1 MSQLDFESILGP
13 GGSISHRI
21 PNYEHRLEQ
30 LQMAHAVTQALSNRK
45 HLVVEAGTGVG
56 KSFGYLVPAIL
67 FATSDEARMEQE
79 QEAME
84 AEAFGK
90 DPEQNITKPN
100 KGDDDGEDGIRR
112 VIVSTHTISLQEQL
126 IGKDLPLLNAVI
138 PREFSS
144 VLVKGRGNYLSLRRL
159 ELAKSRAVTLFGE
172 DRDHDQLQE
181 IQKWAGSTTDGSLS
195 SLSFRPAGNLWDE
208 LASDSGNCMGRKCAT
223 YDKCF
228 YYAARRRV
236 HSARILVVNHAL
248 FFSDLAVRAQG
259 GSFLPKYD
267 AVIFDECH
275 TLESVAGEHLGLTVS
290 NSQIDYTLR
299 KLYNPRNEK
308 GILVTLG
315 LRQVTRLS
323 FECMEALDDFTTAFL
338 DHIED
343 STPANGRIR
352 NPIPIE
358 TSLIENLRE
367 LSGQLERY
375 GKELKDANSKL
386 DMMSASN
393 RLNGLANSLET
404 WLLQKE
410 EGAVYWFE
418 KKESRMGSRS
428 MTRIT
433 LRSSPL
439 DIGRYLREHLFLKV
453 PSVIMA
459 SATIATQQLDTAP
472 LNLSPQNLS
481 MGDLST
487 PTGGKRSESVPALKK
502 DAPEFQFFQR
512 RVGAMGVPSLQVGS
526 PFNYPKLAELH
537 LLKDIPD
544 PSTDKGNYETAIL
557 PALKHYIARFDGHA
571 FLLFTSYDSL
581 RKCSYQLEPWMAQR
595 GLTVYSQADGVPRTE
610 LLRAFK
616 ENPRGVLFGAES
628 FWQGVDVPGDAL
640 RLVVITKL
648 PFSVPDHPLLEAR
661 LESIRQAGGN
671 PFRDYQLPEAVIKF
685 RQGFGRLIRT
695 ATDSGIVLVTDPRMS
710 TKPYGK
716 AFLESL
722 PKCPQVAVS
731 GKKF

>member
-1 MSQLDFESILGP
+1 M
-13 GGSISHRI
+13 
-21 PNYEHRLEQ
+21 
-30 LQMAHAVTQALSNRK
+30 
-45 HLVVEAGTGVG
+45 
-56 KSFGYLVPAIL
+56 L
-67 FATSDEARMEQE
+67 FRS
-79 QEAME
+79 
-84 AEAFGK
+84 
-90 DPEQNITKPN
+90 
-100 KGDDDGEDGIRR
+100 
-112 VIVSTHTISLQEQL
+112 
-126 IGKDLPLLNAVI
+126 
-138 PREFSS
+138 
-144 VLVKGRGNYLSLRRL
+144 
-159 ELAKSRAVTLFGE
+159 KSRAVTLFGE

-418 KKESRMGSRS
+418 KKESQ
-428 MTRIT
+428 
-433 LRSSPL
+433 
-439 DIGRYLREHLFLKV
+439 IGRAHV
-453 PSVIMA
+453 
-459 SATIATQQLDTAP
+459 
-472 LNLSPQNLS
+472 
-481 MGDLST
+481 
-487 PTGGKRSESVPALKK
+487 
-502 DAPEFQFFQR
+502 
-512 RVGAMGVPSLQVGS
+512 
-526 PFNYPKLAELH
+526 
-537 LLKDIPD
+537 
-544 PSTDKGNYETAIL
+544 
-557 PALKHYIARFDGHA
+557 
-571 FLLFTSYDSL
+571 
-581 RKCSYQLEPWMAQR
+581 
-595 GLTVYSQADGVPRTE
+595 
-610 LLRAFK
+610 
-616 ENPRGVLFGAES
+616 
-628 FWQGVDVPGDAL
+628 
-640 RLVVITKL
+640 
-648 PFSVPDHPLLEAR
+648 
-661 LESIRQAGGN
+661 
-671 PFRDYQLPEAVIKF
+671 
-685 RQGFGRLIRT
+685 
-695 ATDSGIVLVTDPRMS
+695 
-710 TKPYGK
+710 
-716 AFLESL
+716 
-722 PKCPQVAVS
+722 
-731 GKKF
+731 